1 MQSSIY
7 LGANKINPQRVLTQI
22 WGLLFNIFQFF
33 KKYKTCILTILN
45 TILKNLY
52 SSHSLEKP
60 LKHVSRFSLLT
71 QKKSEP
77 KHWNGSWAFWF
88 QFVDWWCFLG
98 CNEIKREA
106 WEKKKKYT
114 FLAPLGQSFKVGLI
128 LFEKLWLH
136 TGCSNKILK
145 NILSKNTQ
153 YGTYSSNDLQ
163 LFSSTIMSLS
173 KPKQAHKI
181 LFLHLNILWNAKIST
196 VTQYDFEQAIIFSSF
211 AFSSGRQS
219 LYYIKFY
226 WRHL

>member
-1 MQSSIY
+1 MRS
-7 LGANKINPQRVLTQI
+7 R
-22 WGLLFNIFQFF
+22 
-33 KKYKTCILTILN
+33 
-45 TILKNLY
+45 
-52 SSHSLEKP
+52 EKHE
-60 LKHVSRFSLLT
+60 K
-71 QKKSEP
+71 
-77 KHWNGSWAFWF
+77 
-88 QFVDWWCFLG
+88 
-98 CNEIKREA
+98 
-106 WEKKKKYT
+106 KKKKYT
-114 FLAPLGQSFKVGLI
+114 FLAPLGQAFKVGLI

-181 LFLHLNILWNAKIST
+181 LFLHLNILWYAKIGT
-196 VTQYDFEQAIIFSSF
+196 ITQYDFEQAIIFSSF